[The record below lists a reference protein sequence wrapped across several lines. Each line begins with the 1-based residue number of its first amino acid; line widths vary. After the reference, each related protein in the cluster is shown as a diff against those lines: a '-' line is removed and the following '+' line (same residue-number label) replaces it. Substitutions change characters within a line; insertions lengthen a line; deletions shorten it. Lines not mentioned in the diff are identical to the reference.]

1 MNRLRN
7 VTLLMAVGGVAIHSY
22 AFGQTKPDP
31 WKFSGTFYGDYYSV
45 FGHNNATIDGK
56 AGFWIRRLYF
66 TADRDLGDNLSGRVR
81 LEASDPGDFMTS
93 SSMEPFI
100 KDAYLRYNANGHRVT
115 FGLIPTPT
123 FDPAESAL
131 GYRPIE
137 KTPLDLYKMG
147 SSRDKG
153 VSVQGPLDS
162 GKRADYW
169 IMYGDGSGTKSS
181 KGESHAFYGRV
192 GYKVTPEVTVDVY
205 ADFWSKDADEE
216 WSTLKGELF
225 YQGKQV
231 KGGLALVSQH
241 RTKPGS
247 PDVDLDL
254 YSIYLEFKA
263 NDRLSPFIRMDVV
276 NDPVPG
282 ADTIAYFKMSKD
294 GKPTLL
300 ILGVR
305 YRVNGQVEIIP
316 SIETVSYRRGPG
328 GIKPSSDSIF
338 RVTFSA
344 IF

>member
-1 MNRLRN
+1 MKRRRYFKFL
-7 VTLLMAVGGVAIHSY
+7 VVCGLATAYSFATS
-22 AFGQTKPDP
+22 QTKSDP
-31 WKFSGTFYGDYYSV
+31 WKFSGTLFGDYYSV
-45 FGHNNATIDGK
+45 FGHHDSAIEGK
-56 AGFWIRRLYF
+56 SGFWIRRLYL
-66 TADRDLGDNLSGRVR
+66 TADRDLGDNLSGRLR
-81 LEASDPGDFMTS
+81 LEASDPGDFVTS
-93 SSMEPFI
+93 SNMEPFI
-100 KDAYLRYNANGHRVT
+100 KDAYLRYNANGHKVT
-115 FGLIPTPT
+115 LGLIPTPT
-123 FDPAESAL
+123 WEPAESIL

-137 KTPLDLYKMG
+137 KTPIDLFKMG

-153 VSVQGPLDS
+153 ISIQGPLDRE
-162 GKRADYW
+162 KRADYW
-169 IMYGDGSGTKSS
+169 VMFGDGSGTKSS

-192 GYKVTPEVTVDVY
+192 GFKATPEVTFDLY
-205 ADFWSKDADEE
+205 ADFWRKDGDEE

-225 YQGKQV
+225 YQGQQL

-254 YSIYLEFKA
+254 YSLYLEYKA
-263 NDRLSPFIRMDVV
+263 SDRFSPFARLDVV

-305 YRVNGQVEIIP
+305 YRVNSQVEIVP
-316 SIETVSYRRGPG
+316 SIETISYRRGPG